1 MPNRSQ
7 QRRANFFKETRQH
20 VSQAVLT
27 EPRDVIT
34 AGPAVELS
42 QAEKSLLVEQ
52 HLRTFEA
59 TLPPGT
65 LSAGDQDNIRA
76 RAMMGPSSASAILT
90 SVMQAVALVA
100 PTHSKAAVNYY
111 SGAAGV
117 DAKTAESI
125 VSLAARGGDPT
136 LFRGGLGRDRS
147 VSGEAGIGSLSR
159 ASTAGF
165 GLDSTGAL
173 PAMSQQMYQQHF
185 QSYYGASP
193 QGQFTAKRVA
203 GILAHNEG
211 LSGEALVARTKEVA
225 RDTRDRLGLDTNI
238 YAPKVANIGKKYSD
252 PIIENK
258 KNLDEAREAHK
269 RGDTAAAERHER
281 TFLDER
287 KRQEDRARREDP
299 SKAGDV
305 AGVYNGLIVEA
316 MRNGWVPTTKNA
328 GEVFSSVI
336 QSPDP
341 DAKKRLAEMLEV
353 AKKSPEGAAMV
364 KKLEP
369 LIEEQQRNAAQR
381 REQET
386 RAIEQ
391 GARAAETDKKA
402 ASADDDIDA
411 LVASA
416 PATAKTKAAEAIV
429 EVPGRQAAAVAPS
442 TGDPKAAVAPAE
454 APQHAAAATPPD
466 DKKPTAVA
474 AAPPTKKPNGPT
486 AAV

>member
-7 QRRANFFKETRQH
+7 QRRANFFKGTRQH

-34 AGPAVELS
+34 AGPDGQLS

-65 LSAGDQDNIRA
+65 LSAGDRDNIRA

-117 DAKTAESI
+117 DTKQAESI
-125 VSLAARGGDPT
+125 VALAARGGDPT

-165 GLDSTGAL
+165 GLDGTGAL

-252 PIIENK
+252 PIIKNK

-287 KRQEDRARREDP
+287 KRQEERARREDP

-316 MRNGWVPTTKNA
+316 MRNGWVPTSKNA
-328 GEVFSSVI
+328 EEVFKSVTSSA
-336 QSPDP
+336 DP
-341 DAKKRLAEMLEV
+341 EAPKRVREMLEA

-369 LIEEQQRNAAQR
+369 LIEEQQRTAAQR
-381 REQET
+381 REQE
-386 RAIEQ
+386 
-391 GARAAETDKKA
+391 AREIVAAAAAKKE
-402 ASADDDIDA
+402 
-411 LVASA
+411 VASEADVFDA
-416 PATAKTKAAEAIV
+416 PATPAKPDPQKSEVPAQDVPPQKKAEA
-429 EVPGRQAAAVAPS
+429 EQPVAP
-442 TGDPKAAVAPAE
+442 KAGADTVR
-454 APQHAAAATPPD
+454 AAAAPAKEEQKAQVAATPV
-466 DKKPTAVA
+466 KKPAS
-474 AAPPTKKPNGPT
+474 PT
-486 AAV
+486 V